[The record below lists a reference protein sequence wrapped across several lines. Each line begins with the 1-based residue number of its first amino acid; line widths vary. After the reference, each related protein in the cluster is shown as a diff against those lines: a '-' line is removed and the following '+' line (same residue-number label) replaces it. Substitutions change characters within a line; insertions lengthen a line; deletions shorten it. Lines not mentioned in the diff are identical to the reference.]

1 MLNKIIDFAL
11 KNRLAIVVAALII
24 LCAGLYNVQEMDV
37 DVFPDLNAPTVVVMT
52 RNNSEYRSFRVSN
65 PLRFHT

>member
-24 LCAGLYNVQEMDV
+24 LCAGY
-37 DVFPDLNAPTVVVMT
+37 F
-52 RNNSEYRSFRVSN
+52 
-65 PLRFHT
+65 